1 MAKVTKPVRIPR
13 PRVHLQALEAVRF
26 VLSEAPKGD
35 ILLEAFAD
43 YGSMRIPLVT
53 SEVVSRAGQDSRG
66 GFLEEPD
73 REWEV
78 EEEARRV
85 LSSSYPLIPTEESHR
100 YRIHAEDI
108 YLFAKEILPDLE
120 YQYELEIP
128 EDLRA
133 RLTVR
138 RSVIKSLWKVGDEQ
152 KFKKTDAGWFDFS
165 IDWQCENADI
175 DRAAIEEA
183 LAHRQPYVRDRSGA
197 FIEYENIKELEELA
211 AFLSKAE
218 KQKDGSYRGRLYF
231 APELQALL
239 EQSQQQ
245 RIEATG
251 RAFKTFLSEAKSGKP
266 IEKVEFPSHLNGVLR
281 PYQKDGVAWLL
292 FLRKYGFGGILAD
305 DMGLGKTLQM
315 LSTLA
320 LLKSEVKT
328 PALVVCPKTLLL
340 TWADET
346 ARFTPELKTLV
357 VDGLAPERAK
367 LLKKAKNYDLL
378 ITSYSTLQR
387 DIRLYAKM
395 PAFHACVLD
404 EAQYIKNS
412 GTATAKAVKLVPADF
427 RVALTG
433 TPLENGVHELWS
445 IFDYL
450 MPGFLGDARRF
461 RTQFERPIKDRN
473 DQPTLER
480 LKRRVKPFMLRRTKA
495 SELKDLP
502 PKIEQVSHSTLTGE
516 QLVVYARTLEE
527 VRKEVTKAVE
537 EKGFARARIEI
548 LTALMKLRRVCDHPA
563 LVDPRL
569 PRTEELSGK
578 MDQCLELVRQ
588 AKEGGHK
595 VLLFS
600 QFTSM
605 LDIIR
610 EALDRQNIGHA
621 TIEGKTRDRDAQ
633 IKRFN
638 QDPTVTTFLLSLRA
652 GGTGL
657 TLTQADTVILF
668 DPWWNPMVER
678 QAMDRAH
685 RIGQTKTVNV
695 YKLVTKG
702 TVEEKV
708 VELQQRKAKLFEA
721 LMEENLAAADTLTW
735 EDVQEL
741 FT

>member
-1 MAKVTKPVRIPR
+1 MPR
-13 PRVHLQALEAVRF
+13 PRVRLIALDAVRF
-26 VLSEAPKGD
+26 TLSADPGGD
-35 ILLEAFAD
+35 GIVLEARAD
-43 YGSMRIPLVT
+43 YGSMRVPLLER
-53 SEVVSRAGQDSRG
+53 EVAAKAGKDARG

-73 REWEV
+73 REWDIER
-78 EEEARRV
+78 EAYQT
-85 LSSSYPLIPTEESHR
+85 LSASYPLIPTDAEFRFRVHEE
-100 YRIHAEDI
+100 DL
-108 YLFAKEILPDLE
+108 YLFAKEILPELT
-120 YQYELEIP
+120 YRYELEIP
-128 EDLRA
+128 EALERK
-133 RLTVR
+133 LTVR
-138 RSVIKSLWKVGDEQ
+138 QSVITSLWKVGEGRP
-152 KFKKTDAGWFDFS
+152 TARRDAGWFDFS
-165 IDWQCENADI
+165 IDWQCENAEI
-175 DRAAIEEA
+175 EREAIEEA
-183 LAHRQPYVRDRSGA
+183 IVHGRPYVRDRSGA
-197 FIEYENIKELEELA
+197 FIEYSNTDELEELA
-211 AFLSKAE
+211 AFLSKSE
-218 KQKDGSYRGRLYF
+218 RQKDGSYRGRLFF
-231 APELQALL
+231 APELQVML
-239 EQSQQQ
+239 EQSQRQ
-245 RIEATG
+245 RIEATD
-251 RAFKTFLSEAKSGKP
+251 RAFETFLNETRVGKA
-266 IEKVEFPSHLNGVLR
+266 VEPVLLPPHLERVLR
-281 PYQKDGVAWLL
+281 PYQKDGVSWLA

-315 LSTLA
+315 LSLLA
-320 LLKSEVKT
+320 VEKSVVRA

-340 TWADET
+340 TWAEESE
-346 ARFTPELKTLV
+346 RFTPELKTLV
-357 VDGLAPERAK
+357 IDGLAPERAAQ
-367 LLKKAKNYDLL
+367 LKRISQYDLV

-387 DIRLYAKM
+387 DIKLYTKL

-412 GTATAKAVKLVPADF
+412 GTATAKAVKLVPALS

-445 IFDYL
+445 IFDFL
-450 MPGFLGDARRF
+450 MPGFLGDARAF
-461 RTQFERPIKDRN
+461 RSQYERPIKEHN
-473 DQPTLER
+473 DVQALER
-480 LKRRVKPFMLRRTKA
+480 LKRRVRPFMLRRTKS

-502 PKIEQVSHSTLTGE
+502 PKIEQVSHSTLTPE
-516 QLVVYARTLEE
+516 QLVVYARTLED
-527 VRKEVTKAVE
+527 VRKEVTKAVA
-537 EKGFARARIEI
+537 EKGFTRARIEI

-569 PRTEELSGK
+569 PKSEELSGK

-610 EALDRQNIGHA
+610 DALDRQGIGHC

-633 IKRFN
+633 VKRFCA
-638 QDPTVTTFLLSLRA
+638 DPNITVFLLSLRA

-657 TLTQADTVILF
+657 TLVEADTVILF

-708 VELQQRKAKLFEA
+708 VDLQDRKAKLFEA
-721 LMEENLAAADTLTW
+721 LMEENLAAADSLTW

-741 FT
+741 FA